1 MTPASSTPVVGYCRV
16 STEEQGDS
24 GNGLDAQEEAIRRY
38 ADERGW
44 ELTLVREVA
53 SGKTLAKRPILA
65 GALEQLRAKGGPELL
80 IVTKLDRLS
89 RYAPDAILLADGA
102 TREGWGLAVLDM
114 GGINLDTTTAAGK
127 AHLGMMAVMAQM
139 YRDQISENT
148 KAALK
153 AKKARG
159 ESVGRPRATEQSKRP
174 EEAARMAYA
183 LERIKALRG
192 SGLSYRAMADVLNSE
207 GVRGPQGGGWFQQSV
222 RMACIRYNIK
232 GGK

>member
-24 GNGLDAQEEAIRRY
+24 GNGLDAQEDAIRRY

-44 ELTLVREVA
+44 VLTLVREVA

-65 GALEQLRAKGGPELL
+65 GALEQLRAKGGPEVL

-159 ESVGRPRATEQSKRP
+159 ESVGRPRAMPP
-174 EEAARMAYA
+174 ET
-183 LERIKALRG
+183 LERLKALRG
-192 SGLSYRAMADVLNSE
+192 AGMSYRRMADVLNSE
-207 GVRGPQGGGWFQQSV
+207 GIKGPQGGGWFQQSV
-222 RMACIRYNIK
+222 RMACIRYNIP
-232 GGK
+232 GRQ